1 MRSKFSSLTLLCLV
15 FTMSTPA
22 SAQDNR
28 IDMIRSDAPSLAAY
42 SNLDIGVKIFV
53 FKHEKQIDVLNIQE
67 GQPAPLYDRPLTT
80 EVWYPA
86 TIDPNAKGLGEYSV
100 FFVTVKHK
108 LPCMAVR
115 CATPSPIRPKARI
128 HSSSWR
134 MAIQAIGF

>member
-42 SNLDIGVKIFV
+42 SNLDIGVKTFV

-67 GQPAPLYDRPLTT
+67 GQPRT
-80 EVWYPA
+80 
-86 TIDPNAKGLGEYSV
+86 
-100 FFVTVKHK
+100 
-108 LPCMAVR
+108 AV
-115 CATPSPIRPKARI
+115 
-128 HSSSWR
+128 
-134 MAIQAIGF
+134 